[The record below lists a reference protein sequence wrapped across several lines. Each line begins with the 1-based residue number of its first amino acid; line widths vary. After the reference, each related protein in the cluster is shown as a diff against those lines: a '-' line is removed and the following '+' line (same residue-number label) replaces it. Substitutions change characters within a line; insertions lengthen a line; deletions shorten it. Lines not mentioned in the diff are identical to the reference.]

1 LNKNNK
7 SILIVLAFIA
17 IYVIWGSTYLL
28 NKIAIAELPPFF
40 LASVRFITAGLI
52 IFTIAKILGHSLKI
66 SRKQLLNSI
75 FLGFL
80 FLSYGNGVV
89 VWALRYVDS
98 GFAALVIATQPL
110 VVLLMMFVLQ
120 GKKIQLMSIFGVIL
134 GITGVTLLI
143 SQETIVTNENTLLG
157 ILMIFSAMLA
167 WSYASIFVKKADL
180 PKNYFVS
187 TGYQMFSGGI
197 ILAVMSLAF
206 NEPWSSPLVWQVK
219 TQWVVVLLI
228 IFGGIIAFTAFNY
241 LLKHVSPEK
250 VHTNTYVNPIIALFL
265 GWFFL
270 NEVITLQS
278 IIAAIVLLTGVY
290 FISTKK
296 KAILFERFKK

>member
-1 LNKNNK
+1 MKKKN
-7 SILIVLAFIA
+7 STLLIVLAFVA
-17 IYVIWGSTYLL
+17 IYFIWGSTYLL

-40 LASVRFITAGLI
+40 LAAVRFIAAGII
-52 IFTIAKILGHSLKI
+52 IFIIAKILGHSLKI

-89 VWALRYVDS
+89 VWALRFVDS

-120 GKKIQLMSIFGVIL
+120 GKKIQLMSLFGVIL
-134 GITGVTLLI
+134 GIIGVTLLI
-143 SQETIVTNENTLLG
+143 SQDAIVTNENTVLG
-157 ILMIFSAMLA
+157 IVMIFSAMLCWA
-167 WSYASIFVKKADL
+167 YASLYVKKADL

-187 TGYQMFSGGI
+187 TGYQMFTGGI
-197 ILAVMSLAF
+197 ILAIMSLAF
-206 NEPWSSPLVWQVK
+206 NEPWSLPTRWQFK

-228 IFGGIIAFTAFNY
+228 IFGSIIAFTAFNY

-250 VHTNTYVNPIIALFL
+250 VQTNTYVNPIIALFL

-270 NEVITLQS
+270 DEVITLQS
-278 IIAAIVLLTGVY
+278 KIAAIVLLAGVY
-290 FISTKK
+290 FINTKK
-296 KAILFERFKK
+296 KMVLFERFRK

>member
-1 LNKNNK
+1 M
-7 SILIVLAFIA
+7 
-17 IYVIWGSTYLL
+17 
-28 NKIAIAELPPFF
+28 
-40 LASVRFITAGLI
+40 
-52 IFTIAKILGHSLKI
+52 
-66 SRKQLLNSI
+66 LNSI

-167 WSYASIFVKKADL
+167 WSYASIFVKQICRTPNNINSYK
-180 PKNYFVS
+180 S
-187 TGYQMFSGGI
+187 
-197 ILAVMSLAF
+197 
-206 NEPWSSPLVWQVK
+206 
-219 TQWVVVLLI
+219 
-228 IFGGIIAFTAFNY
+228 
-241 LLKHVSPEK
+241 
-250 VHTNTYVNPIIALFL
+250 
-265 GWFFL
+265 
-270 NEVITLQS
+270 
-278 IIAAIVLLTGVY
+278 
-290 FISTKK
+290 
-296 KAILFERFKK
+296 